1 MKKSVLM
8 IVVCTVLIAALV
20 IGLNHFDIIGGSSKE
35 DKDSKKES
43 KLPPK
48 GTVCIDAGHGFADVG
63 CESPYFEGY
72 EKDVTIK
79 IAKFLKKELESRNI
93 KVILTHDGKK
103 FPTCKEILKG
113 VDKYDL
119 EYDSTRLIENN
130 NFSAYERV
138 IYANVVNETEPID
151 LLVSLHINS
160 IENHSELSQY
170 ELYYYE
176 NNPHAQELKALCK
189 NLENDFDNDTKTTA
203 TAADESYTITR
214 YTDYPS
220 LLIEMGYATNREDA
234 RKLND
239 GKWRKEYAK
248 TLAEQIEDF
257 VDK

>member
-8 IVVCTVLIAALV
+8 IIVCAVLIAALV
-20 IGLNHFDIIGGSSKE
+20 IGLNRCDIMGGSSKG

-48 GTVCIDAGHGFADVG
+48 ATVCIDAGHGFADVG
-63 CESPYFEGY
+63 CESPYLEGY

-79 IAKFLKKELESRNI
+79 IAKLLKKELESRNI

-119 EYDSTRLIENN
+119 EYDSTRIIENN

-138 IYANVVNETEPID
+138 IYANVVNETQPID
-151 LLVSLHINS
+151 LLVSLHVNS
-160 IENHSELSQY
+160 IENHPELSQY

-176 NNPHAQELKALCK
+176 NNPHAEELKTLCK
-189 NLENDFDNDTKTTA
+189 NLENAFDNDTKTTA
-203 TAADESYTITR
+203 TLADESYTVTR

-234 RKLND
+234 KKLNSE
-239 GKWRKEYAK
+239 KWRKEYAK
-248 TLAEQIEDF
+248 TLAEQIENF